1 MKLFLSFFI
10 CQWANIGGVKMFLL
24 VFLSKSKIFTRVT
37 LVLHWCPR
45 VSLLSLAS
53 GTRFEFRLTFE
64 NEFFIF
70 RKYYRKIVL
79 LVTKMRLLPSFNQN
93 NIVALSYSTSSH
105 YFYHKQSLLSVKRN
119 FNFLLNKICIE

>member
-1 MKLFLSFFI
+1 
-10 CQWANIGGVKMFLL
+10 MFLL

-37 LVLHWCPR
+37 LVLHLCPR

-53 GTRFEFRLTFE
+53 GTRFEFRLTLE

-79 LVTKMRLLPSFNQN
+79 LVTKMRLLPSFNQTT
-93 NIVALSYSTSSH
+93 LSP
-105 YFYHKQSLLSVKRN
+105 
-119 FNFLLNKICIE
+119 FLIAPAVIIFTINSPYCQ

>member
-1 MKLFLSFFI
+1 
-10 CQWANIGGVKMFLL
+10 MFLL

-37 LVLHWCPR
+37 LVLHLCPR

-53 GTRFEFRLTFE
+53 GTRFEFRLTLE

-79 LVTKMRLLPSFNQN
+79 LVTKMRLLPSFYQTT
-93 NIVALSYSTSSH
+93 LSP
-105 YFYHKQSLLSVKRN
+105 
-119 FNFLLNKICIE
+119 FLIEPAVIIFTINSPYCQ